1 MPKPRNKKKPF
12 IPKKN
17 SESFNLLPPLPRVCC
32 GSGCNPCVNDLYEQE
47 VAAWE
52 RRQSAATPPGPALQ
66 LSQTE
71 YCQFRLEAV
80 RPTTPTTL
88 VLTFSL
94 PEKGGLLGH
103 GPGQH
108 LVLQF
113 TSAGEL
119 LIRQLSILSPPHSP
133 GQFSLCVRVYPGGR
147 LGGAVTDWRPGTRLN
162 MRGPFGYSHQAGQ
175 CERLLLLAQGTGIV
189 PFFSIIQSEL
199 EGECRLRLL
208 YSVSAREEIIC
219 EEELNE
225 LCGFWNFS
233 ARIFL
238 GAGQEAGRGARCRS
252 GSSSRPASPTRTSS
266 RRPSATWRPPGP
278 SCVAASSTWTRS
290 STLFSNAD

>member
-1 MPKPRNKKKPF
+1 MLVTPF
-12 IPKKN
+12 
-17 SESFNLLPPLPRVCC
+17 SLHVVSPL
-32 GSGCNPCVNDLYEQE
+32 QE

-133 GQFSLCVRVYPGGR
+133 GQFSLCLRVYPGGR
-147 LGGAVTDWRPGTRLN
+147 LGGAATDWRPGTRLN

-175 CERLLLLAQGTGIV
+175 CERLLLLAQGTGII

-238 GAGQEAGRGARCRS
+238 GAGQEAGAGCSVPQRELVPARLTDQDIQQEAERDLAATRALVC
-252 GSSSRPASPTRTSS
+252 GSKQYMDQ
-266 RRPSATWRPPGP
+266 
-278 SCVAASSTWTRS
+278 VID
-290 STLFSNAD
+290 TLQQCGLSKENIVRF